1 MDYNLLIGLHFRD
14 DSSVDEMKSSP
25 RSSHSGNRDMFDNEM
40 LTCWGPLIQL
50 DHGTC
55 LPQLRVCKAG
65 LDHQTTSGSSNSQIS
80 DVILYFG
87 IIDIL
92 QDYYISKKI
101 EHAYRSHYKWTP
113 LLSQLM
119 IPSYTPKGLGIS
131 FTESL

>member
-1 MDYNLLIGLHFRD
+1 MNMPARAE
-14 DSSVDEMKSSP
+14 S
-25 RSSHSGNRDMFDNEM
+25 
-40 LTCWGPLIQL
+40 
-50 DHGTC
+50 
-55 LPQLRVCKAG
+55 VCKTG
-65 LDHQTTSGSSNSQIS
+65 LDHQTISGSINSESNSQIS

-92 QDYYISKKI
+92 QDYDISKKI

-113 LLSQLM
+113 LLSQLL

>member
-1 MDYNLLIGLHFRD
+1 MNMPATA
-14 DSSVDEMKSSP
+14 E
-25 RSSHSGNRDMFDNEM
+25 
-40 LTCWGPLIQL
+40 
-50 DHGTC
+50 
-55 LPQLRVCKAG
+55 RVCKAG

-113 LLSQLM
+113 PLSQLL